1 MTQSILGRSP
11 FQKFTCPA
19 MDLKQ
24 PVADN
29 GGLFSRKKVWLH
41 FLRKSELVEVGEL
54 LLQKGPILIL
64 IKEYNITPSGRL
76 DLPSFLG
83 TLHKG
88 STIRRQLLNIFV
100 SGLFPLLGTVQHQR
114 KNTAYRRSLSW
125 SMVSNFGSVHST
137 FIHPSND
144 RHQNRPVRSVQST
157 ASLSYSLS
165 LCLPGLGTDPHV
177 HKSGNR

>member
-1 MTQSILGRSP
+1 
-11 FQKFTCPA
+11 

-64 IKEYNITPSGRL
+64 IKEYKIPPSGRL

-88 STIRRQLLNIFV
+88 STISRQLLNIFV
-100 SGLFPLLGTVQHQR
+100 SGLFPLLGTELFSIR
-114 KNTAYRRSLSW
+114 EKIPLTEGPY
-125 SMVSNFGSVHST
+125 
-137 FIHPSND
+137 
-144 RHQNRPVRSVQST
+144 
-157 ASLSYSLS
+157 
-165 LCLPGLGTDPHV
+165 LGPW
-177 HKSGNR
+177 